1 MRDPEWPGLYSE
13 GKHKSVRF
21 YIFSKSCMSG
31 STTLVCKPSFNIW
44 HFAKSKHFDSPQ
56 HHECF
61 SKIHTTCLRG
71 KASKNIIFV
80 IVSYLWTE
88 TLSTAPKFDP
98 RTSWKVGFAPTK
110 ENLDEIIG
118 KDEIALLVMF
128 IFLNSRGN
136 MLHQIQSGSS
146 RSLKSFQATCGSVIV
161 AEISA

>member
-13 GKHKSVRF
+13 GKHVSVFRCLDSTF
-21 YIFSKSCMSG
+21 CKIQNCWSCMSG

-44 HFAKSKHFDSPQ
+44 HFAKSKHFVGPQ

-61 SKIHTTCLRG
+61 NKIHTTCLRG

-88 TLSTAPKFDP
+88 TLSTAPEFDP
-98 RTSWKVGFAPTK
+98 GTFWKVGFAPAK

-128 IFLNSRGN
+128 IVLYGWRKKVNIWMRQEFVL
-136 MLHQIQSGSS
+136 
-146 RSLKSFQATCGSVIV
+146 
-161 AEISA
+161 

>member
-13 GKHKSVRF
+13 GKHVSVFRCLDSTF
-21 YIFSKSCMSG
+21 CKIQNCWSCMSG

-44 HFAKSKHFDSPQ
+44 HFAKSKHFDGPQ

-61 SKIHTTCLRG
+61 SKIHTTWLRG

-88 TLSTAPKFDP
+88 TLS
-98 RTSWKVGFAPTK
+98 FAYSHRGRWVTT
-110 ENLDEIIG
+110 
-118 KDEIALLVMF
+118 
-128 IFLNSRGN
+128 FLNMWSTPLCWWLTMALIYRGN

-146 RSLKSFQATCGSVIV
+146 TLAGVSKVFKQHVEVL
-161 AEISA
+161 